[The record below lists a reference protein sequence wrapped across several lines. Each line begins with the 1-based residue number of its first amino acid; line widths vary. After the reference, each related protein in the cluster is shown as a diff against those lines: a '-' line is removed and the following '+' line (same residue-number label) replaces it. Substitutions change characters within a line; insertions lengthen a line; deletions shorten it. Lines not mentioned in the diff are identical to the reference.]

1 MNGDKATAV
10 TVMQAP

>member
-10 TVMQAP
+10 TVMQAQ